1 MSDPM
6 PDGFAKAT
14 ICAALHNR
22 QKANGGYL
30 AGLTALLILPNRLAL
45 MGEKCMVR
53 LGLGALMP

>member
-1 MSDPM
+1 MALQRQL
-6 PDGFAKAT
+6 F
-14 ICAALHNR
+14 AALHNW

-45 MGEKCMVR
+45 MGKKCKVR